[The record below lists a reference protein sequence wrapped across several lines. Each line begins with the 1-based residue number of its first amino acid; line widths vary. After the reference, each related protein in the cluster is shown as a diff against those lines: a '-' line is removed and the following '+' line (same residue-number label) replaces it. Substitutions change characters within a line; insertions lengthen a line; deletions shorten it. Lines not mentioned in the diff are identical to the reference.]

1 MTEHLLVMSFIS
13 SIKTLLTLG
22 RGVTSGLPDATEDMD
37 PIDLFRAWF
46 EAAKESGILLPEATS
61 LATATPDGGPSVRMV
76 LLKDVDPRGF
86 VFYTNY
92 GSRKASEMDR
102 NPRGALCFYWPVLQ
116 RQVRVSGR
124 VERISKEESRDYF
137 ATRTRETRV
146 GAWASKQ
153 SRNLSGRAELE
164 ARVRDYREKFSG
176 NDVPLPSFW
185 GGYRLQPDQI
195 EFWQGRAD
203 RLHDRILFRRSPD
216 GWGSER
222 LYP

>member
-22 RGVTSGLPDATEDMD
+22 RGVASGLPDATEDMD

-46 EAAKESGILLPEATS
+46 KAAKESGILLPEATS

-102 NPRGALCFYWPVLQ
+102 NPRGALCFHWPVLQ

-124 VERISKEESRDYF
+124 VERISKEENRDYF
-137 ATRTRETRV
+137 ATRTWETRV
-146 GAWASKQ
+146 GA
-153 SRNLSGRAELE
+153 
-164 ARVRDYREKFSG
+164 
-176 NDVPLPSFW
+176 
-185 GGYRLQPDQI
+185 
-195 EFWQGRAD
+195 
-203 RLHDRILFRRSPD
+203 
-216 GWGSER
+216 
-222 LYP
+222 